1 VCAILSATC
10 AGPAASESLT
20 PFSPEWAT
28 TIEDT
33 FFDETGELSIEKY
46 QTYRNRLSQRHEEL
60 VALLT
65 AIYREDGKKKRKIAG
80 RIKHKKE
87 FILYRLLLGSEDSLG
102 MLDQLWDET
111 DPNVARRLAADI
123 LELDYALQLE
133 GERPFSLNLIN
144 YLSWASIR
152 HWVIEPQSYAN
163 EIEREA
169 SNLWNPVTERFYS
182 HADLREMLLRG
193 EDLGA
198 LDPPPDSGFWQAGV
212 PIAERSV
219 RDMFYGGNTPVHRG
233 RDAWF
238 PKRRA
243 ELARIRK
250 SQTKPKF
257 ELEVRA
263 NNTRVSFK
271 LKVGGEIHSEP
282 TVNALLATLGF
293 NVDLTRYVRDFRLDL
308 GDTDLEELRHE
319 WRSYFENHRTH
330 LSYDFND
337 YFIEGED
344 KQGRFL
350 IVREGVLEWKPR
362 DIIRVGPWPS
372 GANGNEG
379 RREARAL
386 GLFSAWVG
394 NTDLKEAENNKI
406 ALTTPLQPRPKLYH
420 LHHDIGHSLGRL
432 ISEQLEAFPW
442 ELVER
447 TPTGK
452 VYLNYHSVQPT
463 SLRTAI
469 TYADARWMTRQIA
482 QLSRRQIAQAVSI
495 GHWPRAAGE
504 LLTEKLIHR
513 RNQLVEA
520 FDLIGAPSPSGPI
533 QMLPVDRQITTD
545 DGSVVDGE
553 FVDGEFE
560 FSTQQFANYWEELL
574 GPVFD
579 KAVLF
584 FTAQLQRGIGQVP
597 ELIFDPRSA
606 GIPRGL
612 VTELLVNFK
621 RQVEEN
627 RHPTSANDYY
637 LTRDT
642 FLLGARL
649 GAGYVGRGEV
659 AYQRKYTL
667 ITTSGTKEEAHF
679 ADNTALNLLLPWNVY
694 KNDLPDNYTLI
705 REDFLEGRGRVITD
719 DLSGGSVP
727 AGAEAT
733 WSRIRLSRDVISVR
747 DGKTRAYR
755 DLSVLNKAAFRA
767 FAKLVFVRI
776 PLVRIADR
784 RGTRTGDLYR
794 LDAAFKR
801 SPDEAH
807 AAVGSFIRSGDPDA
821 LDAIADRLAVDTEF
835 HYTGAWAGLLDFIWH
850 QEGLTEEVVRVS
862 DPLDQHN
869 VSDAFTQLR
878 VFGRNFWSFL
888 DFAESYR
895 WAVRAIAPSDASTE
909 VDDPVMAIR
918 FVDNDRNT
926 TSSELG
932 KSYLGFI
939 NGVASAG
946 KGKAKHRDRISFTP
960 ELHSVNGLWGH
971 LYSTVDIGFSPAAV
985 AALIDVEPETYW
997 AEFAKQNQL
1006 DLPLATL
1013 RNPKILAASKRGMA
1027 LRRRLTP
1034 EARRNLLA
1042 ARDPIRNSGRVLA
1055 HLKDA
1060 KAAQTPGPRYRAIG
1074 EALGAAAFRRGDGF
1088 DPRVL
1093 AVLRSLADSDE
1104 VSVDARIAPPPWV
1117 ENRLLAN
1124 KALVLH
1130 THKRPFEMPRRPIIF
1145 QPGDAEQVYDML
1157 ESFDSL
1163 ESISLRDSPEAES
1176 APADESS

>member
-1 VCAILSATC
+1 MTFAL
-10 AGPAASESLT
+10 PAASESPT
-20 PFSPEWAT
+20 PFSPEWAA

-33 FFDETGELSIEKY
+33 FFDENGDLSIEKH
-46 QTYRNRLSQRHEEL
+46 QTYRKRLEQRHEEL
-60 VALLT
+60 VEILSAS
-65 AIYREDGKKKRKIAG
+65 YRESGKKKKKIAG

-87 FILYRLLLGSEDSLG
+87 FIIYRLVLGSPDSLG
-102 MLDQLWDET
+102 LLDQLWDET
-111 DPNVARRLAADI
+111 DPDEARRLAADI
-123 LELDYALQLE
+123 LEIDYALQVE
-133 GERPFSLNLIN
+133 GERPFSLNLID
-144 YLSWASIR
+144 YISWASVR
-152 HWVIEPQSYAN
+152 HWVIEPKSNAD

-169 SNLWNPVTERFYS
+169 SNLWNPVTGQFYS
-182 HADLREMLLRG
+182 HQDLREMLLRG

-198 LDPPPDSGFWQAGV
+198 LDPPPTSGFWQPGGA
-212 PIAERSV
+212 IAERSV

-238 PKRRA
+238 PKGRA
-243 ELARIRK
+243 ELAKIRK

-263 NNTRVSFK
+263 NKTRVSFK

-337 YFIEGED
+337 YFVEGED
-344 KQGRFL
+344 EQGRFL

-406 ALTTPLQPRPKLYH
+406 VVTAPLQSRPKLYH

-452 VYLNYHSVQPT
+452 VYLNYHSVQRT

-482 QLSRRQIAQAVSI
+482 QLSRRQIAQAVHI
-495 GHWPRAAGE
+495 GHWPRAAGA

-520 FDLIGAPSPSGPI
+520 FDLVGAPSPSGPI
-533 QMLPVDRQITTD
+533 QMMPVDREITTA

-584 FTAQLQRGIGQVP
+584 FTAQIQRGIGQVP

-627 RHPTSANDYY
+627 RHPTSASDYY

-667 ITTSGTKEEAHF
+667 ITTSGTKEEAHY

-747 DGKTRAYR
+747 DGKARAYR
-755 DLSVLNKAAFRA
+755 DLSVFDQAAFRA

-776 PLVRIADR
+776 PLVRIANR

-794 LDAAFKR
+794 LDEAFER
-801 SPDEAH
+801 SPNEAQ
-807 AAVGSFIRSGDPDA
+807 AALSSFIRSGDPDT
-821 LDAIADRLAVDTEF
+821 LDAITDRLAVDTEF
-835 HYTGAWAGLLDFIWH
+835 HYSGAWAGLLDFIWH
-850 QEGLTEEVVRVS
+850 REGLTEEIVRVS

-878 VFGRNFWSFL
+878 VYGRNFWSFL

-895 WAVRAIAPSDASTE
+895 WAVRSIAPSDASAE
-909 VDDPVMAIR
+909 ADDPVITIR

-932 KSYLGFI
+932 EGYLGFI
-939 NGVASAG
+939 NGVADAG
-946 KGKAKHRDRISFTP
+946 TGKAKHRDRIPFTP

-971 LYSTVDIGFSPAAV
+971 LYSTVDVGFSSEAV
-985 AALIDVEPETYW
+985 VTLVNLESQTYW
-997 AEFAKQNQL
+997 TEFAKQNQL
-1006 DLPLATL
+1006 DIPLAKL
-1013 RNPKILAASKRGMA
+1013 RNLKFLEASKRGMA
-1027 LRRRLTP
+1027 LRRRLPLET
-1034 EARRNLLA
+1034 RRRLLA
-1042 ARDPIRNSGRVLA
+1042 ARDPIRNSTRVLA

-1060 KAAQTPGPRYRAIG
+1060 KTARTPEPRYRAISK
-1074 EALGAAAFRRGDGF
+1074 ALGAAAFRRGDGF

-1104 VSVDARIAPPPWV
+1104 VSVDARITPPPWV

-1124 KALVLH
+1124 KPLVLH
-1130 THKRPFEMPRRPIIF
+1130 THKRPFEMPRRQIIF
-1145 QPGDAEQVYDML
+1145 QPSDAAQVYDML

-1163 ESISLRDSPEAES
+1163 KATSLRDTPEAE
-1176 APADESS
+1176 PAQPEENS